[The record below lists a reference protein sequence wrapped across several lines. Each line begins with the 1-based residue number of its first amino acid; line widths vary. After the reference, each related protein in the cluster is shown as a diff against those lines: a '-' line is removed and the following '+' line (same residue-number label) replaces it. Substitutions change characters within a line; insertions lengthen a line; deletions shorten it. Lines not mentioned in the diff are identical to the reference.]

1 MTAGVSENSGEM
13 SSRDGRRSM
22 PVAFIQRYGR
32 EVGLPVI
39 VVAMAIFFSIESNV
53 FLSLSNFRN
62 IGVSAAALAAV
73 SFGQTF
79 AILTA
84 GLDLSVGAIVALV
97 SIIGALVMRDQGV
110 AAGLAASLGAGAAVG
125 LVNGIVVTRFKVFP
139 FIATLAMMSIVS
151 GLALSLSGG
160 VAVTGVP
167 ETFSSLAYA
176 RTIGIPIPVI
186 IALAVLGICIVV
198 LRYTKLGRRIYATG
212 GNEEAARLS
221 GIAIGTVKV
230 AAYVLS
236 GVCAAVGSLI
246 LTARVASGQP
256 SLGATLPLESVAAV
270 VLGGVS
276 LFGGRGSVV
285 GVAFGVLF
293 ISILS
298 NGLNLLNVPS
308 YTQMMVIGG
317 ALILAV
323 SLDQT
328 FIGSRVGKRS

>member
-1 MTAGVSENSGEM
+1 MTMGISEPAAKLSLGDDA
-13 SSRDGRRSM
+13 RLK
-22 PVAFIQRYGR
+22 PVAFLQRYGR
-32 EVGLPVI
+32 EIGLPVI
-39 VVAMAIFFSIESNV
+39 VVVMTIVFAANSDV
-53 FLSLSNFRN
+53 FLSVPNFRN
-62 IGVSAAALAAV
+62 VGVAAAALAAV

-79 AILTA
+79 AVLTA

-97 SIIGALVMRDQGV
+97 SIVGAIVMRDYGV
-110 AAGLAASLGAGAAVG
+110 AAGLAGSLATGAGVG
-125 LVNGIVVTRFKVFP
+125 LVNGIVITRFKVFP

-167 ETFSSLAYA
+167 DSFSSMAYA
-176 RTIGIPIPVI
+176 RAFGIPIPVI
-186 IALAVLGICIVV
+186 IAVLVLVTAFLV
-198 LRYTKLGRRIYATG
+198 LRYTRLGRRIYAVG

-221 GIAIGTVKV
+221 GIRIGTIKV

-236 GVCAAVGSLI
+236 GLCASVGSII

-276 LFGGRGSVV
+276 LFGGRGSVI

-308 YTQMMVIGG
+308 YTQMMIIGG

-323 SLDQT
+323 GLDQA
-328 FIGSRVGKRS
+328 FIGSRVGKRG